1 MSRKKQFKAES
12 KRLLDLMINSIY
24 THREIFLREI
34 ISNASDAI
42 DKRYYK
48 EAVSGRTGLSRE
60 DFEIRISVDEA
71 ARQLKIS
78 DNGIGMTK
86 EELEENLGVIAKSG
100 SLNFKA
106 ENAEA
111 AAETD
116 IIGQFGVGFYSAFM
130 VAKKIEVLSLAFGE
144 TQAHL
149 WTSEGIDGFT
159 VEEAEKAEAGTVIT
173 LTLRDD
179 TEEEKY
185 SEFLNEYKIRSLVR
199 KYSDYIRYP
208 IVMLVSKSRE
218 IEVSDEEREAED
230 YRPSYE
236 TYYEDERLN
245 SMVPIWKKKKSE
257 ITAEEY
263 NEFYKNKFFDWNDPL
278 KVIHTNVEGILSY
291 DALLYIP
298 GQVPFN
304 YYTKD
309 FKKGLQLYS
318 SGVMIMEHCEDLLPD
333 YFAFIKGLVDSQDL
347 SLNISREILQQDC
360 QLKAIAQRLEKKIS
374 QTLSEMQEKEW
385 DDYKKFFEN
394 FGMQLKFGLY
404 DGYGQNADKLK
415 DLVIWYSGTTEDM
428 TTFKD
433 YVSRMPEDQKFIYY
447 ACGDSREKIAKMPQ
461 MDLFKEKGYEVLYCT
476 DDIDEFALKTLNRYE
491 DKPFKNISDRDLGFE
506 QSDEEK
512 QAQEQKAEEA
522 KDVLGAVKEALG
534 DAVSAVILS
543 TRLKDHPV
551 CFASGEGLSLEMEKI
566 LKAQAEMT
574 GNKEMSGIKA
584 DKILEL
590 NGEHSFFAALK
601 AAVENEDK
609 EKVEDYSK
617 LLYDQAL
624 IIEGMPV
631 EDPVAFS
638 NRICKLMK

>member
-1 MSRKKQFKAES
+1 M
-12 KRLLDLMINSIY
+12 
-24 THREIFLREI
+24 
-34 ISNASDAI
+34 
-42 DKRYYK
+42 
-48 EAVSGRTGLSRE
+48 
-60 DFEIRISVDEA
+60 
-71 ARQLKIS
+71 
-78 DNGIGMTK
+78 
-86 EELEENLGVIAKSG
+86 IAKSG

-347 SLNISREILQQDC
+347 SLNISREMLQQDR